1 MTLQGSLAQRPPNRQ
16 FPGRMVSFAMAGLL
30 RGAIRLYQLT
40 LAYFFVGACRYEP
53 SCSTYAAEAV
63 SRHGALKGSWL
74 AGVRL
79 CRCGPW
85 GGCGYDPVPPASVA
99 RRGTSATTCGVA
111 ENRSPLSCHPAE
123 RA

>member
-1 MTLQGSLAQRPPNRQ
+1 MLS
-16 FPGRMVSFAMAGLL
+16 SAMAGLL

-53 SCSTYAAEAV
+53 SCSAYAAEAV
-63 SRHGALKGSWL
+63 ARHGALKGSWL
-74 AGVRL
+74 AGLRL

-99 RRGTSATTCGVA
+99 DSRASVAQRGASAAPRGVA
-111 ENRSPLSCHPAE
+111 DRSPLSCHPVE

>member
-1 MTLQGSLAQRPPNRQ
+1 MLSLVLP
-16 FPGRMVSFAMAGLL
+16 SFWL

-53 SCSTYAAEAV
+53 SCSSYAAEAV
-63 SRHGALKGSWL
+63 ARHGALRGSWL
-74 AGVRL
+74 AAHRL

-85 GGCGYDPVPPASVA
+85 GAGGFDPVPP
-99 RRGTSATTCGVA
+99 SAGA
-111 ENRSPLSCHPAE
+111 PAPLSCHPAE

>member
-1 MTLQGSLAQRPPNRQ
+1 MTLKAWLAPAPANRQ
-16 FPGRMVSFAMAGLL
+16 FPGRMLSLFL

-53 SCSTYAAEAV
+53 SCSAYAVEAV
-63 SRHGALKGSWL
+63 TRHGALKGSFL
-74 AGVRL
+74 AAHRL

-85 GGCGYDPVPPASVA
+85 TAGGYDPVPPS
-99 RRGTSATTCGVA
+99 S
-111 ENRSPLSCHPAE
+111 LSCHPAE